1 VTPLPREGPRSP
13 RSPASHAGTWVE
25 EQEPALTVTFNKE
38 IDMSAANSTISSIA
52 NELEKMPERVE
63 DARKALDGF
72 RSDALRMVKKYPGR
86 SLLGAFA
93 VGFVVAKIAKYV

>member
-1 VTPLPREGPRSP
+1 LKSKSP
-13 RSPASHAGTWVE
+13 HAPT
-25 EQEPALTVTFNKE
+25 LTKE
-38 IDMSAANSTISSIA
+38 IAMSAANSTISSIA
-52 NELEKMPERVE
+52 TELEKMPERVE